1 MHIRMLDHQVI
12 IKYLLNIRVKSLVG
26 HKYFLCC
33 AEEEN
38 QSWYWFNLE
47 MMENN
52 WKLGIGS
59 ASREFCCNRVLIIFT
74 L

>member
-1 MHIRMLDHQVI
+1 MYIRMLDHKVL
-12 IKYLLNIRVKSLVG
+12 IKYLLNTRVKSLVG
-26 HKYFLCC
+26 DKYFLCY

-38 QSWYWFNLE
+38 QSWYWFNGE
-47 MMENN
+47 VKENN
-52 WKLGIGS
+52 WKLGIDS